1 MLKNF
6 LKKSL
11 ITAISFI
18 ILCSVSTQIFAAES
32 VSYKLDN
39 GMEIILK
46 EKHGSPMIASIIFVK
61 SGSKYETKFE
71 NGITHFLEHLLF
83 NGTTSLS
90 REDIDG
96 SIRDLGGYINA
107 FTRKDMT
114 AFMVLM
120 PKQYIDYGLTVQVDM
135 LFNSLIIEKELS
147 KERKVVIEEI
157 KSSADSPG
165 SAAYDFFNQIA
176 YAGTPYSREV
186 LGYESFIAN
195 IPKEAIIQ
203 YWKSS
208 YRPDN
213 MTALIIGDFE
223 TDKMKE
229 VVAKILGSTKADQ
242 PVVDSTQVTDAQSNV
257 WEIESKIK
265 DYSLTEQT
273 IIDTTANVKS
283 TYIIFS
289 FDAPH
294 FTDSA
299 YLPMDLLSQ
308 YLAMDE
314 VSPLKKALKSGATP
328 LADEVY
334 VFLDTY
340 EEFSR
345 FEISVITSNAD
356 NRDQIV
362 DIILNQV
369 KNISKHNA
377 DNEVIEG
384 IKISTKTSEIYYSD
398 KLHYYAFI
406 IAPMMMTAGWDY
418 IQEYPELINTVN
430 WEDCK
435 KVAENWLDNPNY
447 IATVVKPN
455 PEGVKGF
462 TPRSLTVEE
471 VTNHFDSAKFDKYNL
486 MDKEKINYPQT
497 DSVNF
502 EIVEKAKY
510 HRETLHNG
518 LTVIIKSHPDSRVFA
533 LNVLGKNRTAN
544 EPDGKDGITDFVNR
558 CIEKGTVTRNSFELS
573 RDLSK
578 IGANITLYDNPWI
591 PYDDRYTTRQYSFMK
606 FETIDDFAEK
616 GFHLFTEMILYPSF
630 DSIEVEN
637 VRQQM
642 MGVLGRNSV
651 SPRKVARNLFYST
664 LFGNSSFAKPIM
676 GTMRSIGSIT
686 AEDLK
691 DYHAKFYSPEN
702 MIISIVSN
710 KPISE
715 VMSMVN
721 QRFGSLVPNGFA
733 SQVAQEPEPFFEIKS
748 AHSDLD
754 KEQIS
759 IFLGGILPGASSEDA
774 AAIAIAS
781 SILSSRLYLNLR
793 EKDGLAYS
801 VGSGARLDK
810 NFGWYYSV
818 IGTGYENYQKAV
830 DGILLQI
837 DKLKYDGPEI
847 QEINKA
853 RNQMWGRLMRA
864 KLSNINQAYY
874 LCLDEYLGHPAP
886 YDNQFIKELSKIDIN
901 KIRQVFAKY
910 YKTDT
915 YVITSAGK
923 KP

>member
-1 MLKNF
+1 MFKKN
-6 LKKSL
+6 L
-11 ITAISFI
+11 ITALFFI
-18 ILCSVSTQIFAAES
+18 LLCSISTQIYAAES
-32 VSYKLDN
+32 ISYKLDN
-39 GMEIILK
+39 GMEVILK
-46 EKHGSPMIASIIFVK
+46 EKHGSPMIASVIFVK
-61 SGSKYETKFE
+61 SGSKYESKYE

-83 NGTTSLS
+83 NGTSSLS

-120 PKQYIDYGLTVQVDM
+120 PNQYIDYGLTVQIDM
-135 LFNSLIIEKELS
+135 LFNSLIIEEELS

-165 SAAYDFFNQIA
+165 SAAYDFFNQVA
-176 YAGTPYSREV
+176 YAGTPYNRKV
-186 LGYESFIAN
+186 LGYESFISN
-195 IPKEAIIQ
+195 IPKEAIVQ

-229 VVAKILGSTKADQ
+229 VVAKILGKAKADQ
-242 PVVDSTQVTDAQSNV
+242 PVMDSTQINNIINNDK
-257 WEIESKIK
+257 EIESEVK
-265 DYSLTEQT
+265 DYSITGQT
-273 IIDTTANVKS
+273 IVDTTANVKS
-283 TYIIFS
+283 TYINFS
-289 FDAPH
+289 FNAPH

-299 YLPMDLLSQ
+299 YLPMDLLSK
-308 YLAMDE
+308 YLAMDDI
-314 VSPLKKALKSGATP
+314 SPLKTALKSGATP
-328 LADEVY
+328 LADEVS
-334 VFLDTY
+334 VSLETY

-356 NRDQIV
+356 NRDQII

-369 KNISKHNA
+369 TNISKYNA

-435 KVAENWLDNPNY
+435 KAAEIWLDNPNY

-455 PEGVKGF
+455 PEGVEGF
-462 TPRSLTVEE
+462 TPRSLAVEE
-471 VTNHFDSAKFDKYNL
+471 VISHFDSVKFDRYNL
-486 MDKEKINYPQT
+486 VDKEKINYPQT

-502 EIVEKAKY
+502 ELVEKAEY

-518 LTVIIKSHPDSRVFA
+518 LTVIVKSHPDSRVFA
-533 LNVLGKNRTAN
+533 LNVLGKDRTAN
-544 EPDGKDGITDFVNR
+544 EPDGKGGITDFMNR
-558 CIEKGTVTRNSFELS
+558 CIEKGTVTRNSFELT

-591 PYDDRYTTRQYSFMK
+591 PFDDRYTTRQYSFMK

-642 MGVLGRNSV
+642 MGILGRNSV

-664 LFGNSSFAKPIM
+664 LFDNSSFARPIM
-676 GTMRSIGSIT
+676 GTMRSVGSIT
-686 AEDLK
+686 VEDLK

-721 QRFGSLVPNGFA
+721 RRFGSLVPSGFA
-733 SQVAQEPEPFFEIKS
+733 GNVAQEPEPLFEIKS

-759 IFLGGILPGASSEDA
+759 IYLGGTLPGASSEDA
-774 AAIAIAS
+774 PALIIAN

-801 VGSGARLDK
+801 VGAGARFDK
-810 NFGWYYSV
+810 DFGWYYSV

-853 RNQMWGRLMRA
+853 RNQIWGRLMSA

-874 LCLDEYLGHPAP
+874 LCRDEYLGRPIP
-886 YDNQFIKELSKIDIN
+886 YDNHFIKELSQIDIS
-901 KIRQVFAKY
+901 KIQQVFAKY

-915 YVITSAGK
+915 YVISSAGK

>member
-1 MLKNF
+1 
-6 LKKSL
+6 
-11 ITAISFI
+11 
-18 ILCSVSTQIFAAES
+18 
-32 VSYKLDN
+32 
-39 GMEIILK
+39 
-46 EKHGSPMIASIIFVK
+46 
-61 SGSKYETKFE
+61 
-71 NGITHFLEHLLF
+71 
-83 NGTTSLS
+83 
-90 REDIDG
+90 
-96 SIRDLGGYINA
+96 
-107 FTRKDMT
+107 
-114 AFMVLM
+114 
-120 PKQYIDYGLTVQVDM
+120 
-135 LFNSLIIEKELS
+135 
-147 KERKVVIEEI
+147 
-157 KSSADSPG
+157 
-165 SAAYDFFNQIA
+165 
-176 YAGTPYSREV
+176 
-186 LGYESFIAN
+186 
-195 IPKEAIIQ
+195 
-203 YWKSS
+203 
-208 YRPDN
+208 
-213 MTALIIGDFE
+213 IGDFE

-229 VVAKILGSTKADQ
+229 VVAKILGKAKADQ
-242 PVVDSTQVTDAQSNV
+242 PVIDSTQTNNIINNYKEA
-257 WEIESKIK
+257 ESEAK
-265 DYSLTEQT
+265 DYSLTGQT

-283 TYIIFS
+283 TYINFS
-289 FDAPH
+289 FNAPH

-299 YLPMDLLSQ
+299 YLPMDLLSK
-308 YLAMDE
+308 YLAMDDI
-314 VSPLKKALKSGATP
+314 SPLKTALKSGATP
-328 LADEVY
+328 LADEVS
-334 VFLDTY
+334 VSLETY

-356 NRDQIV
+356 NRDQII

-369 KNISKHNA
+369 KNISKYNA
-377 DNEVIEG
+377 GNEVIEG

-435 KVAENWLDNPNY
+435 KVAEIWLDNPNY

-455 PEGVKGF
+455 PEGVEGF
-462 TPRSLTVEE
+462 TPRSLAVEE
-471 VTNHFDSAKFDKYNL
+471 VTSHFDSVKFDKYNL
-486 MDKEKINYPQT
+486 IDKEKINYPQT

-502 EIVEKAKY
+502 ELVEKAEY

-518 LTVIIKSHPDSRVFA
+518 LTVIVKSHPDSRVFA
-533 LNVLGKNRTAN
+533 LNVLGKDRTAN
-544 EPDGKDGITDFVNR
+544 EPDGKGGITDFMNR
-558 CIEKGTVTRNSFELS
+558 CIEKGTVTRNSFELT

-591 PYDDRYTTRQYSFMK
+591 PFDDRYTTRQYSFMK

-664 LFGNSSFAKPIM
+664 LFDNLSFARPIM
-676 GTMRSIGSIT
+676 GTMRSVGSIT

-721 QRFGSLVPNGFA
+721 RRFGSLVPSGFTGN
-733 SQVAQEPEPFFEIKS
+733 VAQEPEPLFEIKS

-759 IFLGGILPGASSEDA
+759 IYLGGILPGASSEDA
-774 AAIAIAS
+774 PALTIAN

-801 VGSGARLDK
+801 VGAGARFDK
-810 NFGWYYSV
+810 DFGWYYSV

-853 RNQMWGRLMRA
+853 RNQIWGRLMRA

-874 LCLDEYLGHPAP
+874 LCCDEYLGRPAP
-886 YDNQFIKELSKIDIN
+886 YDNHFIKELSQIDIN
-901 KIRQVFAKY
+901 KIQQVFAKY
-910 YKTDT
+910 YKTDA
-915 YVITSAGK
+915 YVISSAGK
-923 KP
+923 IE